1 VVTALSI
8 LLLQLTAPIA
18 PRIPPGSVVRMT
30 VASGPRLSGRY
41 LGTTGDSIILKTRA
55 GYVRVGAFRVDSL
68 WTQQRDILGPTLRSA
83 WMGAVMGTAIQLIRG
98 LRVSCHRA
106 SGFLSPPA
114 CRTTFGSVGKAAAAG
129 AVIAGAT
136 GATLRFAFP
145 VWRLRFP

>member
-1 VVTALSI
+1 MVTLSI

-18 PRIPPGSVVRMT
+18 PRIPSGSVVRIV
-30 VASGPRLSGRY
+30 VAGGPRLSGRY

-55 GYVRVGAFRVDSL
+55 GYVRVGASRVDSL
-68 WTQQRDILGPTLRSA
+68 WTQQRDILGPTLRGA
-83 WMGAVMGTAIQLIRG
+83 WIGALMGTAIQLIRG
-98 LRVSCHRA
+98 LRVSCHPA

-114 CRTTFGSVGKAAAAG
+114 CRTTFGSVGKAAATG

-136 GATLRFAFP
+136 GATLGFAFP